1 MMNAHEFD
9 AQVEY
14 LNQIFEVSEERVLST
29 DILLHITSS

>member
-1 MMNAHEFD
+1 MMNAHDFD

-14 LNQIFEVSEERVLST
+14 LNQIFEVSEERILHD